1 MDILNMATERKL
13 NNFMRRLNR
22 GKFLSFKATVLKLSD
37 LLGGWNF
44 TTNGNFQQNIS
55 KIILARPQ
63 RSQEHGV

>member
-1 MDILNMATERKL
+1 MATETKL
-13 NNFMRRLNR
+13 KNFMRRLNR
-22 GKFLSFKATVLKLSD
+22 GNFLSFKATVLILSD
-37 LLGGWNF
+37 LLGGWKF